1 MTLGSNRFEEYM
13 SEVEISALVD
23 RLASEIRK
31 DYAGKTIFLIG
42 VLKGAYAFTADLMRA
57 LKTDIEIDFVR
68 LQKQNDTVILL
79 KDISRDIPG
88 KHVLIVEELIDTGK
102 SLKFLYD
109 RLIQSKPA
117 SLEMVSLLNKSK
129 KREVDISVK
138 YIGRE
143 IDDLFLVGYGLD
155 QNEQFR
161 NASNLCS
168 IQVI

>member
-68 LQKQNDTVILL
+68 YFARY
-79 KDISRDIPG
+79 SRKACADCRRVNR
-88 KHVLIVEELIDTGK
+88 H
-102 SLKFLYD
+102 
-109 RLIQSKPA
+109 R
-117 SLEMVSLLNKSK
+117 
-129 KREVDISVK
+129 
-138 YIGRE
+138 
-143 IDDLFLVGYGLD
+143 
-155 QNEQFR
+155 
-161 NASNLCS
+161 
-168 IQVI
+168 

>member
-1 MTLGSNRFEEYM
+1 
-13 SEVEISALVD
+13 
-23 RLASEIRK
+23 
-31 DYAGKTIFLIG
+31 
-42 VLKGAYAFTADLMRA
+42 
-57 LKTDIEIDFVR
+57 
-68 LQKQNDTVILL
+68 
-79 KDISRDIPG
+79 
-88 KHVLIVEELIDTGK
+88 VLIVEELIDTGK